1 MEKIILMIA
10 LVVGVVCAGNSY
22 EDIIKEC
29 TTQCKPILESG
40 KKCTSDVT
48 DDNRNKYS
56 SICINECR
64 SQRLGEDEN
73 RPTDDKLLEGVCKRI
88 EAGENGN
95 EGRSFG
101 VGVGDTEY
109 PRKSLNSRRFD
120 ALEMLHRR
128 AGNTYEDSKSKKER
142 VAEARDKCP
151 KQCKNVL
158 ASGQECTSDV
168 TDDNKKVYRS
178 ACNGYCYPERIKG
191 NDPDDADV
199 LTAICNSEKV
209 KELQA
214 KTSTSENGG
223 KIGLASLGFK
233 DQEYARKTF
242 NPRRYDA
249 LEMLRRRDA
258 LKMLRRR
265 DWENRQY
272 QREMAFRR
280 RQDALES
287 LRRNRDSDMR
297 VQEKMAMRRRNDAY
311 NKHAKVPAWMRDY

>member
-128 AGNTYEDSKSKKER
+128 AGNTYEDNKGVSWSK
-142 VAEARDKCP
+142 ARGL
-151 KQCKNVL
+151 CKNQCDIIL
-158 ASGQECTSDV
+158 DSGEGCTSGV
-168 TDDNKKVYRS
+168 TEENKKVFRS
-178 ACNGYCYPERIKG
+178 ACNRNCIAPTKKG
-191 NDPDDADV
+191 NPKTDEV
-199 LTAICNSEKV
+199 LRAAICENKKV